1 MRVGWGFDAHRFS
14 PEGEIRLGGVV
25 VDQSRGLD
33 ATSDG
38 DVLAHALT
46 DALLGAAALGDLGSF
61 YPSSDPQWT
70 DADSMGILADAVRR
84 VSDVGLVPYQ
94 IDVTVVAEHVR
105 VAPYRDAI
113 RQSLAEVLGLELTEV
128 SVKATSTD
136 QLGFLGRDEGL
147 AVVATAVLT

>member
-14 PEGEIRLGGVV
+14 PQGEIRLGGVV
-25 VDQSRGLD
+25 VDASRGID

-70 DADSMGILADAVRR
+70 DADSMAILADAVRR
-84 VSDVGLVPYQ
+84 VAGVGLVPYQ
-94 IDVTVVAEHVR
+94 IDVTVVAELVR
-105 VAPYRDAI
+105 VAPHREAI

-136 QLGFLGRDEGL
+136 QLGFLGRDQGL